1 VSAAWQFYIITLLVY
16 FGTNLIAGWSLNL
29 QYGVAGIQNF
39 AFILFQSIG
48 AYVAGVTSLGPSSA
62 AFGETYILGATL
74 PWPVPVVIAGV
85 AGAVLALVVGSFA
98 LRPMSREFQ
107 AIVMI
112 MVVVIA
118 SSIVVSEGSLLN
130 GSDGID
136 GVPKPLQGVV
146 NLGLVSYGWFYVAVT
161 AFFCGLTY
169 FVIHR
174 ITSSPY
180 GRKLRA
186 IRENKMSAAALGVN
200 VRKESM
206 VVFAFS
212 GAIAA
217 VSGAL
222 LVEFIG
228 AWSPASW
235 GIFETFLF
243 LVALTVGGVGNNGGV
258 VLGTAIV
265 LTGILEGV
273 QYLPNI
279 GSGSLTGALQLMGVA
294 VLIVIFL
301 WFRPQGL
308 LPERRR
314 RLAARAGGSVRG
326 AAAAAQKAEPTS
338 ATLIPA
344 AADTASI
351 STEGRANFAGDSR
364 AGGSHVIVELTD
376 VVKSFG
382 GLRAVDG
389 VSFEV
394 REGTSVGLIGPN
406 GAGKSTLINMIAG
419 IEHPDS
425 GGISL
430 DGVDVSR
437 WPPHRMSAHGL
448 ARTFQLSSEFA
459 RMTVIENVLV
469 AAKAQRGN
477 LLSQAMLGGRWWK
490 ADEHEHIERALGLL
504 NRFGL
509 GHALDDYAGELSGG
523 QKRLLEISRALMA
536 QPRVLLLDEPL
547 AGIAPGLREEV
558 EDHLMRLR
566 DEGLTMILCEHS
578 LETVER
584 CTDTV
589 VVMAAGR
596 VLGLGTM
603 EELRGKEEVVD
614 AYLVG

>member
-1 VSAAWQFYIITLLVY
+1 MSAAWQFYIITLLVY

-48 AYVAGVTSLGPSSA
+48 AYVAGITSLGPSTS
-62 AFGETYILGATL
+62 AFGETYILGSTF
-74 PWPVPVVIAGV
+74 PWPVPVVVAGV
-85 AGAVLALVVGSFA
+85 AGALLALVVGSFA

-136 GVPKPLQGVV
+136 GVPKPLQGLV

-161 AFFCGLTY
+161 AFFCGITY

-206 VVFAFS
+206 VVFVFS

-222 LVEFIG
+222 LIEFIG

-243 LVALTVGGVGNNGGV
+243 LVALTIGGVGNNAGV

-314 RLAARAGGSVRG
+314 RLGERAAGSQPAAPVIGEKAAPAMASPSAGAE
-326 AAAAAQKAEPTS
+326 AAAS
-338 ATLIPA
+338 V
-344 AADTASI
+344 I
-351 STEGRANFAGDSR
+351 SPGRVHGVGDSR
-364 AGGSHVIVELTD
+364 VIVELTE

-389 VSFEV
+389 VSFKV
-394 REGTSVGLIGPN
+394 REGTAVGLIGPN

-425 GGISL
+425 GVISF

-477 LLSQAMLGGRWWK
+477 LLSQALLGRRWWK

-509 GHALDDYAGELSGG
+509 GRALDDYAGELSGG

-578 LETVER
+578 LEAVER

-603 EELRGKEEVVD
+603 EELRSKEEVVD

>member
-1 VSAAWQFYIITLLVY
+1 VSAAWQFYVITLLVY

-48 AYVAGVTSLGPSSA
+48 AYVAALTSLGPASSA
-62 AFGETYILGATL
+62 YGESYIFGATL
-74 PWPVPVVIAGV
+74 PWPVPVLIAGI
-85 AGAVLALVVGSFA
+85 AGAALALVVGSFA
-98 LRPMSREFQ
+98 LRPMSRDFQ

-112 MVVVIA
+112 MVVIIA
-118 SSIVVSEGSLLN
+118 SSVVVSVGGLLN
-130 GSDGID
+130 GTNGVD

-146 NLGLVSYGWFYVAVT
+146 GLGLIGYGWFYVAVT
-161 AFFCGLTY
+161 AVFCGLTY
-169 FVIHR
+169 FVVHR

-180 GRKLRA
+180 GRTMRA
-186 IRENKMSAAALGVN
+186 IRENKLSAEALGVN
-200 VRKESM
+200 VRKETM
-206 VVFAFS
+206 IVFVFC

-228 AWSPASW
+228 AWSPAAW

-243 LVALTVGGVGNNGGV
+243 LVALTIGGVGNNAGV
-258 VLGTAIV
+258 VLGTGIV

-279 GSGSLTGALQLMGVA
+279 GSGSLTGALQLMGVG
-294 VLIVIFL
+294 VLIVLFL

-314 RLAARAGGSVRG
+314 RLGARLIGARAALPIAPVQ
-326 AAAAAQKAEPTS
+326 AP
-338 ATLIPA
+338 PA
-344 AADTASI
+344 AATRIAAARDPVAVRLQD
-351 STEGRANFAGDSR
+351 GAGSSR
-364 AGGSHVIVELTD
+364 VIIELAE
-376 VVKSFG
+376 VAKSFG

-394 REGTSVGLIGPN
+394 GAGTALGLIGPN

-419 IEHPDS
+419 LEHPDS
-425 GGISL
+425 GVIRL

-448 ARTFQLSSEFA
+448 VRTFQLSSEFA

-469 AAKAQRGN
+469 AAKDQRGN
-477 LLSQAMLGGRWWK
+477 ALSQALLGRRRWR
-490 ADEHEHIERALGLL
+490 ANEQENLERAHGLL
-504 NRFGL
+504 ERFQL
-509 GHALDDYAGELSGG
+509 GHMLDEYAGELSGG

-558 EDHLMRLR
+558 EGHLTRLR
-566 DEGLTMILCEHS
+566 DEGLTLILCEHS

-589 VVMAAGR
+589 VVMALGR
-596 VLGLGTM
+596 VLAVGTM
-603 EELRGKEEVVD
+603 AELRRNEEVID